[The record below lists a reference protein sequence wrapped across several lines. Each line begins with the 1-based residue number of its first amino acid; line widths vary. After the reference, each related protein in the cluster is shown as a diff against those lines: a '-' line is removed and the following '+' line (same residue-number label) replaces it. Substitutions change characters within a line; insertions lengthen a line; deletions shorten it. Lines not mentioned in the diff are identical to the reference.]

1 MALYG
6 YKAIDRDGKT
16 VEGMREAADTQTVV
30 SALQRDGCVP
40 IRVALVG
47 ANPLARLR
55 LARGQKDRPGAK
67 EIALFTR
74 EMATLLSAG
83 VPLDRSLAI
92 LANMAEAESRIGS
105 LTGKVL
111 EKVKSGAQLSQAL
124 DAQEGVFSR
133 FYLNLIRAGEA
144 GGALEYTLER
154 LSEYLERS
162 KELRDTV
169 LTALIYPALLVIMA
183 MASLF
188 ILLAFVVPQF
198 QEMFESAGKALPLPT
213 RVVIVVAEGVRDY
226 GWVGLLFMASAV
238 AYFRWQMADVGR
250 RYAWD
255 RRLLALPRIGELVRL
270 IEVAKLSRT
279 LATLLSNGVAL
290 LPALV
295 IVRETLSNRVMVEA
309 IGKAE
314 ESLREGGSMSAALM
328 DTGVFPEMA
337 LHMVKLGEESGRLGE
352 MLDRV
357 AGTYDKEVRVTVQR
371 LLALLEPVLIV
382 GLGIMIAGI
391 IVSILLAILSV
402 NDLAF

>member
-1 MALYG
+1 MALYA
-6 YKAIDRDGKT
+6 YKAVDQEGQI
-16 VEGMREAADTQTVV
+16 VEGMREATDSDSVVAFLQQT
-30 SALQRDGCVP
+30 GWMP
-40 IRVALVG
+40 IRVAPVG
-47 ANPLARLR
+47 ANLLTWLR
-55 LARGQKDRPGAK
+55 LGRTQKDKPDAK
-67 EIALFTR
+67 AIALFTR
-74 EMATLLSAG
+74 ELATLLSAG
-83 VPLDRSLAI
+83 IPIDRSLAI
-92 LANMAEAESRIGS
+92 LSNMAGKDS
-105 LTGKVL
+105 LLGALSGKVL

-124 DAQEGVFSR
+124 EAQEGVFSR

-144 GGALEYTLER
+144 GGALENTLER

-169 LTALIYPALLVIMA
+169 VTALIYPLLLVIMA
-183 MASLF
+183 LASLF
-188 ILLAFVVPQF
+188 VLLAFVVPQF
-198 QEMFESAGKALPLPT
+198 QEMFESAGKTLPLPT
-213 RVVIVVAEGVRDY
+213 RVVIAIAEGVRDY
-226 GWVGLLFMASAV
+226 GWLGALLVIAAVG
-238 AYFRWQMADVGR
+238 YFRWQMADPAR

-255 RRLLALPRIGELVRL
+255 RRLLNLPRVGELIRL
-270 IEVAKLSRT
+270 IEVANLSRT

-290 LPALV
+290 LSALV

-314 ESLREGGSMSAALM
+314 ESLREGGGMSSALI

-357 AGTYDKEVRVTVQR
+357 ASTYDKEVRVTVQR

>member
-6 YKAIDRDGKT
+6 YKAIDGDGKT
-16 VEGMREAADTQTVV
+16 VEGTREAADPQAVV
-30 SALQRDGCVP
+30 AALQREGCMP
-40 IRVALVG
+40 IRVAPVG
-47 ANPLARLR
+47 NNPVTRIRLG
-55 LARGQKDRPGAK
+55 RGRRERPSSK
-67 EIALFTR
+67 EITLFTR
-74 EMATLLSAG
+74 EMATLLCAG

-92 LANMAEAESRIGS
+92 LTNMAGDGSRIGALS
-105 LTGKVL
+105 SKVL
-111 EKVKSGAQLSQAL
+111 EKVKGGSQFSQAL
-124 DAQEGVFSR
+124 EAQEGVFSR

-144 GGALEYTLER
+144 GGALEHTLER

-169 LTALIYPALLVIMA
+169 LTALIYPALLIIMA
-183 MASLF
+183 LASLF

-213 RVVIVVAEGVRDY
+213 RMVITVAEAVRDY
-226 GWVGLLFMASAV
+226 GWLGLMLVAVVVG
-238 AYFRWQMADVGR
+238 YFQWQMSDPGR
-250 RYAWD
+250 RYVWD
-255 RRLLALPRIGELVRL
+255 RRILAVPRVGELVRL
-270 IEVAKLSRT
+270 VEVAKMSRT

-290 LPALV
+290 LSSLM

-309 IGKAE
+309 ISKAE
-314 ESLREGGSMSAALM
+314 ESLREGGGMTAALM

-337 LHMVKLGEESGRLGE
+337 LHMVKLGEESGRLAE

-357 AGTYDKEVRVTVQR
+357 ATTYDKEVRVTVQR

-391 IVSILLAILSV
+391 IVSILMAILSV